1 MLRQKLEP
9 VFVDAST
16 EEEEAVRKRSQALL
30 MSMEQKLVAEVDA
43 EADEVMDTLRRAGA
57 TSDSAGA
64 TDPAEEEELTEI
76 EKSRGA
82 LLTQVAVRVDGRPQT
97 ISGVVMPD
105 PDDSKRMVLA
115 ERDPESG
122 ELVAQ
127 KRKRRLRYVNQL
139 PDGSWQALTG

>member
-1 MLRQKLEP
+1 
-9 VFVDAST
+9 
-16 EEEEAVRKRSQALL
+16 
-30 MSMEQKLVAEVDA
+30 
-43 EADEVMDTLRRAGA
+43 
-57 TSDSAGA
+57 
-64 TDPAEEEELTEI
+64 
-76 EKSRGA
+76 
-82 LLTQVAVRVDGRPQT
+82 VAVRVDGRPQT